1 MKESFLQIK
10 SLIKLQL
17 ASVTLVHARIMVVKA
32 VLPDRWVR
40 KLTNSCIQVKKIISV
55 LLWVGV
61 FVTQIAH
68 ASDLTGS
75 DDPALLAAIEVWLE
89 DNDKDS
95 LPVIATLAGEGNI
108 AARLLLARIENA
120 DIAPSDYV
128 NNLSRKERVDLFRST
143 SGKGVFRPSWL
154 KSESEAGNEMAS
166 ALLKSSGLELNIKAI
181 RKLYEIG
188 EPEATYDLITQV
200 AANGSQ
206 IDKEELAEFLPLTS
220 ELAPYLRALQTP
232 AAGFTTGF
240 TALQQI
246 LVGGEVMQ
254 PEEILSGPELD
265 TETAATFVAL
275 GYEPGVHTIDF
286 NPTNYYYDD
295 LVNWIES
302 APATAPIA
310 ILCRQYCNN
319 GNIESCAVTA
329 FGLVGG
335 YYKAIRFD
343 SPFETLIKQ
352 SRYVSSDR
360 AAGMLLRRIS
370 FIETS
375 GGYPLITDD
384 ELRDK
389 SICLAQAVAGVRS
402 SRN

>member
-1 MKESFLQIK
+1 MKKSLHQLK
-10 SLIKLQL
+10 SLIKLE
-17 ASVTLVHARIMVVKA
+17 LVSATVIYTEILVAKTAISDRLKKQMHNNDFHA
-32 VLPDRWVR
+32 
-40 KLTNSCIQVKKIISV
+40 QIILISM
-55 LLWVGV
+55 LWIGV
-61 FVTQIAH
+61 FFTQSAQ
-68 ASDLTGS
+68 ANDLSGR

-95 LPVIATLAGEGNI
+95 LPNIATLAGEGNI
-108 AARLLLARIENA
+108 AARLLLSRIENA
-120 DIAPSDYV
+120 DVAPSNFV
-128 NNLSRKERVDLFRST
+128 SSLSRKERLVLFRST
-143 SGKGVFRPSWL
+143 SGKGVFRSSWL

-188 EPEATYDLITQV
+188 EPEATYNLITQV

-232 AAGFTTGF
+232 AAGFTPGF

-246 LVGGEVMQ
+246 LAGGEVMQ

-295 LVNWIES
+295 LTDWIES

-310 ILCRQYCNN
+310 TLCRQYCNN

-335 YYKAIRFD
+335 YYTAIRFD
-343 SPFETLIKQ
+343 SPIETMISQ
-352 SRYVSSDR
+352 SRYTSSDR

-375 GGYPLITDD
+375 GGNPLITDG

-389 SICLAQAVAGVRS
+389 SMCLAKAVAEVRAQ
-402 SRN
+402 RI